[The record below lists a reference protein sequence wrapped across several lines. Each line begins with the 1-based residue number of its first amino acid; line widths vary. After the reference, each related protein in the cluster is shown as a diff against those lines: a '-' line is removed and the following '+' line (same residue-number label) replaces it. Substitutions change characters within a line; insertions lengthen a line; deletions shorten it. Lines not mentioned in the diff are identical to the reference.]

1 MTTLPAGALLKGD
14 VRPDADAIVVLLHGA
29 SVGESGSTS
38 WFAPAP
44 WRMRWFARAIR
55 VRSRRRIAVLRLR
68 NPDRGWAMVFSR
80 ALSDAKE
87 ALDHIEDI
95 APNAHVALVGHS
107 NGGRVALSLCSD
119 TRVGA
124 VAALAPWIDDSDR
137 FVARRGQPVL
147 LMHGARDRRTDPN
160 DTQELAELLREQGC
174 VVDSE
179 TVAGEIHSM
188 LTRPHYWHRRVA
200 DFLVTHFSS
209 AAR

>member
-1 MTTLPAGALLKGD
+1 MTTLPAGALLEGD

-38 WFAPAP
+38 WCAPAP

-68 NPDRGWAMVFSR
+68 NPDRGWPVVFPR

-87 ALDHIEDI
+87 ALDHIAGI
-95 APNAHVALVGHS
+95 APNARVALVGHS

-119 TRVGA
+119 TRVAA
-124 VAALAPWIDDSDR
+124 VAALAPWIEDGDR
-137 FVARRGQPVL
+137 FAGRRGQPVL
-147 LMHGARDRRTDPN
+147 LMHGALDRRTDPR
-160 DTQELAELLREQGC
+160 DTLELAALLRRQGC

-179 TVAGEIHSM
+179 TVAGDIHSM
-188 LTRPHYWHRRVA
+188 LARPRYWHRRVA
-200 DFLVTHFSS
+200 DFVVSQFSS
-209 AAR
+209 AA